1 MDQRA
6 DRMKSLIVSTFFDCL
21 EKEDFSTITVGK
33 LAAAARINRSTFYRH
48 FEDKYQLRDFVV
60 DGIVSDFVDNLEVDF
75 LDLDIRTSPQY
86 VRTLKSSLEHIRL
99 QERELQILW
108 EQKLIG
114 RNVFEEMIEGGA
126 GKIEEKIVQNSRIT
140 PYRKQYA
147 DWYARLLL
155 NNMLVSVRWWFRHGD
170 EISSEKMTELMRQ
183 HMIAG
188 TIPTLKAPEPDGNV
202 NEGGGK

>member
-6 DRMKSLIVSTFFDCL
+6 DRMKTLIVNTFFDCL
-21 EKEDFSTITVGK
+21 EREDFSNITVGK

-48 FEDKYQLRDFVV
+48 FEDKYQLRDHVV
-60 DGIVSDFVDNLEVDF
+60 DGIVSDFVENLEVDF
-75 LDLDIRTSPQY
+75 LDLDIRTSPEY

-99 QERELQILW
+99 QKRELQILW
-108 EQKLIG
+108 DQKLLG

-126 GKIEEKIVQNSRIT
+126 GKIEEKIRQNARISS
-140 PYRKQYA
+140 YRKQFA

-155 NNMLVSVRWWFRHGD
+155 NNMLVSVRWWFGHEN

-188 TIPTLKAPEPDGNV
+188 TIPTLKAPETDEKKSGGN
-202 NEGGGK
+202 GR

>member
-6 DRMKSLIVSTFFDCL
+6 DRMKTLIVNTLFDCL
-21 EKEDFSTITVGK
+21 EEEDFSNISVGK

-48 FEDKYQLRDFVV
+48 FEDKYQLRDYVV
-60 DGIVSDFVDNLEVDF
+60 DGIVSDFVENLEVDF
-75 LDLDIRTSPQY
+75 LDLDIRTSPEY
-86 VRTLKSSLEHIRL
+86 VRTLKNSLEHIRL
-99 QERELQILW
+99 QRRELQILW
-108 EQKLIG
+108 DQKLLG

-126 GKIEEKIVQNSRIT
+126 GKIEERIRQNSRIT

-188 TIPTLKAPEPDGNV
+188 TIPTLKAPEPDKKKDR
-202 NEGGGK
+202 GKGK